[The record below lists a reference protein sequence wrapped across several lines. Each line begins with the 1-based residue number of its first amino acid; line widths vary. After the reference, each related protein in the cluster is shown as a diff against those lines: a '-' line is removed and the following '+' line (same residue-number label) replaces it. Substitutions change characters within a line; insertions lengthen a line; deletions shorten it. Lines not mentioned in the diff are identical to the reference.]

1 LVVSESAV
9 TTLPS
14 FIAFVNKDGSRGI
27 ILINDLHILECRPHR
42 RSLDFSTKIQARV
55 GLS

>member
-1 LVVSESAV
+1 LVVSENAV

-27 ILINDLHILECRPHR
+27 MLINVLWVLECRPHR
-42 RSLDFSTKIQARV
+42 RNLDFSTKIQARV